1 MTTTAAHIYLVKS
14 SAPPQD
20 SGPRKRKKRSDRSE
34 ERPAAQWNEG
44 RNEGRNDVELLLH
57 EQRSTRLSTGAQ
69 AFARLAQVIRLISSA
84 YGVQVR
90 WLDERLDNERLD
102 NERLDNERLDNERE
116 TQRET
121 QRIAARLALA
131 HQMPLVIGD
140 PARGILWLARRPFDL
155 VLHRARTGT
164 LTLEPLARGAHVA
177 DSSDSS
183 ERPDAPERPDALE
196 TSMEASAPAVRL
208 LRVCG
213 PAASAL
219 VVQSE
224 ALLTLAPQVANG
236 AAHQRHLRYVLAAP
250 HNIHRLR
257 GELLTSWRERLLC
270 LSVDQNNRRDEQIAN
285 VRV

>member
-1 MTTTAAHIYLVKS
+1 MATAAHLRLVKPS
-14 SAPPQD
+14 KPVKPRVRRNRESPPPPP
-20 SGPRKRKKRSDRSE
+20 SPL
-34 ERPAAQWNEG
+34 P
-44 RNEGRNDVELLLH
+44 
-57 EQRSTRLSTGAQ
+57 STRLSPSQMKRVCNVTTLLYEQRDARLAAAAQ
-69 AFARLAQVIRLISSA
+69 ALARLAQVIRLISSA

-90 WLDERLDNERLD
+90 WLDNEWTDERLDSGGEDDGENE
-102 NERLDNERLDNERE
+102 
-116 TQRET
+116 RET

-131 HQMPLVIGD
+131 HQTPLVIGD

-155 VLHRARTGT
+155 VLHRARTET
-164 LTLEPLARGAHVA
+164 VMLEPLARGAHAA
-177 DSSDSS
+177 DSPNS
-183 ERPDAPERPDALE
+183 PDRPDALE

-236 AAHQRHLRYVLAAP
+236 AAQLRHLRYVLAAP

-270 LSVDQNNRRDEQIAN
+270 LAVDQDDRRDE
-285 VRV
+285 RVASVPV

>member
-1 MTTTAAHIYLVKS
+1 MTTAAHLRLVKPSKPVKPRVCSNRESPPPPPPS
-14 SAPPQD
+14 SPSP
-20 SGPRKRKKRSDRSE
+20 SP
-34 ERPAAQWNEG
+34 
-44 RNEGRNDVELLLH
+44 
-57 EQRSTRLSTGAQ
+57 STRLSPSQMKRSRNVTTLLYEQRHARLAAGAQ
-69 AFARLAQVIRLISSA
+69 ALARLAQVIRLISSA

-90 WLDERLDNERLD
+90 WLDERLDNDGD
-102 NERLDNERLDNERE
+102 NE
-116 TQRET
+116 RET

-155 VLHRARTGT
+155 VLHRARTET
-164 LTLEPLARGAHVA
+164 VTLEPLARGAHA
-177 DSSDSS
+177 SDAS
-183 ERPDAPERPDALE
+183 DASDRPDALE

-236 AAHQRHLRYVLAAP
+236 PAHQRHLRYVLAAP

-257 GELLTSWRERLLC
+257 GELLTSWRERLLSLC
-270 LSVDQNNRRDEQIAN
+270 IGQDDGEVAKQVAN
-285 VRV
+285 TRL